1 MITQLSL
8 INGSA
13 HRLNKNKTVLKEILQ
28 EEKKMKLAKFLN
40 TTLAMGLALS
50 LGACSSSTTETT
62 STADAG
68 NDSASAQH
76 IIIATSP
83 DFPPYE
89 SLENGEIVGFEVDM
103 IEWLFNWMNENG
115 YNYTYEWK
123 QMSFDTIISAI
134 QTNQVDLGV
143 SGFTYDEKRQV
154 TFSEPF
160 YALGQ
165 VVIVNADSGYT
176 SADELKD
183 KKLGAQSGTTGETCA
198 QELSDDVTAIEDA
211 SILMETLKAGSLDGV
226 VIDSP
231 VANEY
236 AANGDYVVLPEVLLE
251 ENNYVITA
259 EEGKEDLMAA
269 INEAITAFKA
279 SDDYDTFVTEWFG
292 A

>member
-1 MITQLSL
+1 
-8 INGSA
+8 
-13 HRLNKNKTVLKEILQ
+13 
-28 EEKKMKLAKFLN
+28 MKLAKFLN

-68 NDSASAQH
+68 NDSTSAQH

-279 SDDYDTFVTEWFG
+279 SDDYDTFVAEWFG